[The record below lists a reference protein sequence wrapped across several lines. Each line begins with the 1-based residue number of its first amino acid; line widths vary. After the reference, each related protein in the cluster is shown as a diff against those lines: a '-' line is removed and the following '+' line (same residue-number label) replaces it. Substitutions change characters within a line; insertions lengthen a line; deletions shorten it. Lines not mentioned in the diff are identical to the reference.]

1 MAGRGAISSGS
12 VIAIYL
18 YCLVKS
24 ARRPATS
31 RVPPG
36 LPGASRPEAM
46 DASGGVWLI
55 VAEAPLDTYGS
66 GALEKHLADMD
77 WVGRIALAHEEVVEA
92 FARRAGATVIPMKLF
107 TMFSSRERALADLA
121 GRRREIDAVVRR
133 IAGAEEWGVRVMRGG
148 PVAAAPAPA
157 PRARS
162 GSAFLA
168 AKKQARD
175 AAREASLAAAEAADA
190 AYRRLSKL
198 SRAAR
203 RRELEPAAGT
213 RPPLLDAA
221 FLVAAAKRASFTRAA
236 RREAAACADAGATM
250 TLSGPWP
257 AYNFVQPEEAAG

>member
-1 MAGRGAISSGS
+1 M
-12 VIAIYL
+12 IAIYL

-46 DASGGVWLI
+46 DASNGLWLI

-121 GRRREIDAVVRR
+121 GRRREIDAVMRR

-148 PVAAAPAPA
+148 AVAVATAPTA

-175 AAREASLAAAEAADA
+175 AAREAGRAAAEAADA
-190 AYRRLSKL
+190 AYRRLARL

-203 RRELEPAAGT
+203 RRELEPGAGG

-221 FLVAAAKRASFTRAA
+221 FLVAAARRASFTRAA
-236 RREAAACADAGATM
+236 RREAAACAEAGATM